1 VHGVYSGSEDGL
13 AVCTF
18 AGERV
23 KLPHEEIE
31 LVREA
36 RAH

>member
-1 VHGVYSGSEDGL
+1 VYSGSEDGM

-18 AGERV
+18 SGERH

-31 LVREA
+31 LVREG